1 MRGKDQIEKSG
12 KPRELTSYWNSVG
25 LEVPVSNIVNAHFH
39 LSRAGGS
46 SIHVFWQTCKVAT
59 ACSQTHH
66 PSSFKL
72 RTKAASR
79 INRALLYATGLPAW
93 SPSSLVSQLPGHH
106 RHLLGSNCPAN
117 TTQHTQ
123 PTQRSLLHKTTFF
136 KTGRE
141 SDLTNSYK
149 KQNEKT
155 EE

>member
-12 KPRELTSYWNSVG
+12 KPWELTSYWNSVG

-106 RHLLGSNCPAN
+106 RHSSAWLQLPCQHHPAH
-117 TTQHTQ
+117 TAYTEVTSTQDY
-123 PTQRSLLHKTTFF
+123 LF
-136 KTGRE
+136 
-141 SDLTNSYK
+141 
-149 KQNEKT
+149 QNWERKWFN
-155 EE
+155 

>member
-1 MRGKDQIEKSG
+1 MRGKDQIENSE
-12 KPRELTSYWNSVG
+12 KPWELPSYWNSVG
-25 LEVPVSNIVNAHFH
+25 WEVPVSNIVNFH
-39 LSRAGGS
+39 LNRAGGS

-59 ACSQTHH
+59 ACFQTHH

-72 RTKAASR
+72 WTKAASS

-93 SPSSLVSQLPGHH
+93 SSSSLVSQLPGHH

-136 KTGRE
+136 QNWE